1 MDEPSPTLA
10 TLAKDD
16 FMLKMTIEEALAWAY
31 RDELPKASAPGRLKG
46 PRLATPGWVKAAET
60 WASRIDVSNS
70 FGLMPDMGAS
80 SPPHPA
86 AVALHELLGCLDDV
100 AFASEQMEPFHDWMA
115 DAGADERDLLGQVAA
130 AARERA
136 LMALDEG
143 ALKPRGDLAARLRR
157 CALLGPPDG
166 WEAARRPQLRPVLSR
181 QGQKKWFRIVQQPMR
196 FDARGRAVEVIDVE
210 SDDGWCPRAKRPL
223 KGAYLKTCLSPDPS
237 ALADDRLEWCI
248 WRLALDVVAE
258 MAAEACFTFGGYE
271 RVTIEEMGLKILA
284 SHLPN
289 RPWMT
294 SEARV
299 IRSRILPGD
308 RQVAPGKS
316 LPANGFALRGPS
328 RKSRLTAS
336 LS

>member
-60 WASRIDVSNS
+60 WAARIDVSNS

-100 AFASEQMEPFHDWMA
+100 AFAAEALEPFGDWVA

-143 ALKPRGDLAARLRR
+143 ALKPRRDLAPLLRR
-157 CALLGPPDG
+157 CAVLGPPDG
-166 WEAARRPQLRPVLSR
+166 WRCAARPAVRAVLAKH
-181 QGQKKWFRIVQQPMR
+181 GQQKWFRTVRQAVR
-196 FDARGRAVEVIDVE
+196 FDERGRPIEFVTVE
-210 SDDGWCPRAKRPL
+210 SDDGWCQRSKRPF
-223 KGAYLKTCLSPDPS
+223 KDAYPKMCLSPDPAS
-237 ALADDRLEWCI
+237 LADSRVEWMI
-248 WRLALDVVAE
+248 WRLSLDVVAE
-258 MAAEACFTFGGYE
+258 MAKEALFTFDGQK
-271 RVTIEEMGLKILA
+271 RVSIDGMGVEILP
-284 SHLPN
+284 SGLPN
-289 RPWMT
+289 QPWM
-294 SEARV
+294 SDELHM
-299 IRSRILPGD
+299 SRTLILPGSGWVKPEKPV
-308 RQVAPGKS
+308 RSKR
-316 LPANGFALRGPS
+316 FAR
-328 RKSRLTAS
+328 R
-336 LS
+336 